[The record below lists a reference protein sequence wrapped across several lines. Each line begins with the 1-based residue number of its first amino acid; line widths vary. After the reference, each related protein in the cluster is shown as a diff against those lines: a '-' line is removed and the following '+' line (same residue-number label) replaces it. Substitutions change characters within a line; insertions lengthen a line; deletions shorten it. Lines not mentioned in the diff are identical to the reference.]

1 MDRPLAG
8 HFVRLLLQRDGAFH
22 GGLQTVVTPRAPAHR
37 REGSPGAA
45 PAPAACGRAPDFDG
59 SAPRP
64 KYLPEAAIHVVLGTG
79 HRRGLMARIDVDED
93 GAAGVQSDRQLKWEA
108 TPGVCAGS
116 AVEL

>member
-1 MDRPLAG
+1 MAACRPSLLPEHPLIAVKDRPGPLQLLRRAG
-8 HFVRLLLQRDGAFH
+8 ERP
-22 GGLQTVVTPRAPAHR
+22 GL
-37 REGSPGAA
+37 
-45 PAPAACGRAPDFDG
+45 DG

-116 AVEL
+116 AVEP